1 MQDSLTQY
9 NQVFLRTATDSAKV
23 LVAGDGDLVLNA
35 LVKGNQ
41 PISMGLNPFTFG
53 TQREFPFANK
63 DFLINA
69 LDYMINA
76 NGLSEA
82 KSKDYVA
89 RFLDTKKVTR
99 EKSFWQLINIAIP
112 VLLVL
117 CFALIFQWLRK
128 RRNTRPA

>member
-1 MQDSLTQY
+1 
-9 NQVFLRTATDSAKV
+9 
-23 LVAGDGDLVLNA
+23 
-35 LVKGNQ
+35 
-41 PISMGLNPFTFG
+41 MGLNPFTFG
-53 TQREFPFANK
+53 SQREFPFANK